1 MLYTYVCLIVQLL
14 VLMDPN
20 RDSDDILRA
29 KRYQDHSYMF
39 DVAFPQRA
47 SQREVYHQTSQ
58 GLVSK
63 VISGYNATVF
73 AYGPTGVCVS

>member
-1 MLYTYVCLIVQLL
+1 
-14 VLMDPN
+14 MDPN

-29 KRYQDHSYMF
+29 KRSHDYRYMF
-39 DVAFPQRA
+39 DVAFGSRMTQE
-47 SQREVYHQTSQ
+47 EVYQQTSQ

-73 AYGPTGVCVS
+73 AYGATGGHSHTHTRTDNNLTS